1 MEAKASLLSSPCGN
15 GRLATT
21 GRPFRFGAIGIT
33 FLVMKPLRILVL
45 DRNPEQR
52 DDLVALL
59 RGADHRVDVAVDGAA
74 AVESLGGA
82 GIDALLIDLGTPGVD
97 LSALRKALSHSD
109 SAEPESLEAV
119 ERRHLAVVLAHTGGN
134 KRKAAQLLGISR
146 STLLNKVR
154 KYHLLFAILAVHALA
169 GTPGLSAQTRAVPN
183 GHVESGTLS
192 FDGRATVG
200 DFVGSTKAVSGQLTG
215 APALSAVHGWV
226 EAPVRT
232 LTTGNGKRDKD
243 LNKSMETARYPNI
256 RFELS
261 GITPKGGTAD
271 SVPAVLHGALV
282 IHGVTRKVDLPATV
296 QFEGPRAR
304 VHSSFPLRLKDYRVG
319 GLSKMLG
326 VLKMYDDIQV
336 HVDLLFS
343 LDQTM

>member
-1 MEAKASLLSSPCGN
+1 
-15 GRLATT
+15 
-21 GRPFRFGAIGIT
+21 
-33 FLVMKPLRILVL
+33 MKPLRILVL

-59 RGADHRVDVAVDGAA
+59 RGADHRVDVAVDVAA

>member
-1 MEAKASLLSSPCGN
+1 
-15 GRLATT
+15 
-21 GRPFRFGAIGIT
+21 
-33 FLVMKPLRILVL
+33 MKPLRILVL

-97 LSALRKALSHSD
+97 LSALRKALSLSD

-119 ERRHLAVVLAHTGGN
+119 ERRHLAVVLGHTGGN